1 MKHAAISAIVAVVL
15 LAGFASQAHANQ
27 MDVLLLPGDERS
39 KVHLTAFRD
48 IRLAYPEGSQIARM
62 LDGMNERM
70 EFSLQGGPAGPVTDA
85 INRAIKD
92 DLESAFTLRNATMD
106 YVAEVK
112 GGPREAVI
120 SYKADIKAQV
130 SDFLLAA
137 EDGDKPGV
145 IDVEWRSFAVKG
157 PVIVE
162 TEHGTIDINSPSS
175 VLEVMVPDLAGKLAG
190 AQEIMQD
197 RVLDFGRFGLQMT
210 SWHYLFDVTGKQLE
224 NYGVFRPGE
233 GGTVSIFSI
242 GESSFREGTYVPNEK
257 EVEIT
262 VDGALVKLVA
272 KTPPPSGQMTVA
284 GYAKA
289 EEANGIEYLSVSSK
303 QSGLPPIGFQMQV
316 LMVLGGMMG
325 AIAVFVLYKTRR

>member
-1 MKHAAISAIVAVVL
+1 MKHAAISATVAVML
-15 LAGFASQAHANQ
+15 LAGLASQAHANQ
-27 MDVLLLPGDERS
+27 MDALLLPGDGRS

-48 IRLAYPEGSQIARM
+48 IRLTYPEGSELAKM
-62 LDGMNERM
+62 LDGMSKRL

-92 DLESAFTLRNATMD
+92 DLQSAFTLRNATVN

-120 SYKADIKAQV
+120 SYKADIKAEI
-130 SDFLLAA
+130 SDFMLAA
-137 EDGDKPGV
+137 EEGDRPGV

-162 TEHGTIDINSPSS
+162 TEHGTMDINSPAS
-175 VLEVMVPDLAGKLAG
+175 VLAVVQPGLADKLAG
-190 AQEIMQD
+190 AQEIMGE
-197 RVLDFGRFGLQMT
+197 RILDFGRFGLPMT
-210 SWHYLFDVTGKQLE
+210 SWHYLFDVTGEQLKS
-224 NYGVFRPGE
+224 YGVFRPGE

-257 EVEIT
+257 KAEIT
-262 VDGALVKLVA
+262 VDGAQVRIA
-272 KTPPPSGQMTVA
+272 GKTPPPSGQLTVA

-303 QSGLPPIGFQMQV
+303 QSGLPALGFQMQV
-316 LMVLGGMMG
+316 LLALGGMMG
-325 AIAVFVLYKTRR
+325 AIAVFVLLKTRR

>member
-1 MKHAAISAIVAVVL
+1 VKHAAISAIVAAVL

-27 MDVLLLPGDERS
+27 MDALLLPGDGRS

-48 IRLAYPEGSQIARM
+48 IRLTYPEGSELARM
-62 LDGMNERM
+62 LDGMSKRL
-70 EFSLQGGPAGPVTDA
+70 EFSLQNQTAGPVVDA
-85 INRAIKD
+85 VNRAIKD
-92 DLESAFTLRNATMD
+92 DLQSAFTLRNATVD

-112 GGPREAVI
+112 GGPKEAVI
-120 SYKADIKAQV
+120 SYKVDIKAGI

-137 EDGDKPGV
+137 EEGEKPGI

-157 PVIVE
+157 LVTVE
-162 TEHGTIDINSPSS
+162 TEHGTMDINSPIS
-175 VLEVMVPDLAGKLAG
+175 VLAVMEPGLAEKLAS
-190 AQEIMQD
+190 AEEIMQE
-197 RVLDFGRFGLQMT
+197 RILDFGRFGLPMT
-210 SWHYLFDVTGKQLE
+210 SWHYLFDVTGEQLKP
-224 NYGVFRPGE
+224 YGVFLPGE

-257 EVEIT
+257 KAEIT
-262 VDGALVKLVA
+262 VDGALVKIA
-272 KTPPPSGQMTVA
+272 GKTPPPSGQMTVA

-289 EEANGIEYLSVSSK
+289 VEASGVEYLSVSSK

>member
-1 MKHAAISAIVAVVL
+1 MKHAAISAIAAAVL
-15 LAGFASQAHANQ
+15 LAGLASQAHANQ
-27 MDVLLLPGDERS
+27 MDALLLPGDERS
-39 KVHLTAFRD
+39 KVHLTVFRD
-48 IRLAYPEGSQIARM
+48 IRLTYPEGSQIARM
-62 LDGMNERM
+62 LDGMNERL
-70 EFSLQGGPAGPVTDA
+70 EFSLQGESASLVTDA

-92 DLESAFTLRNATMD
+92 DLESAFTLRNATVD

-112 GGPREAVI
+112 GLPREAVI

-130 SDFLLAA
+130 SDFLLAS
-137 EDGDKPGV
+137 EEGDRPGV

-157 PVIVE
+157 PVVVE
-162 TEHGTIDINSPSS
+162 TEHGAIDINSPSS
-175 VLEVMVPDLAGKLAG
+175 VLAVMVPDLAGKLAG

-197 RVLDFGRFGLQMT
+197 RVLDFGRFGLPMT
-210 SWHYLFDVTGKQLE
+210 SWHYLFDVTGEQLK

-303 QSGLPPIGFQMQV
+303 QSGLPQLGFQMQV
-316 LMVLGGMMG
+316 LLALGGMMG

>member
-1 MKHAAISAIVAVVL
+1 VKHAAISAIVAAVL

-27 MDVLLLPGDERS
+27 MDALLLPGDGRS

-48 IRLAYPEGSQIARM
+48 IRLTYPEESELARM
-62 LDGMNERM
+62 LDGMSKRL
-70 EFSLQGGPAGPVTDA
+70 EFSLQNQTAGPVVDA
-85 INRAIKD
+85 VNRAIKD
-92 DLESAFTLRNATMD
+92 DLQSAFTLRNATVD

-112 GGPREAVI
+112 GGPKEAVI
-120 SYKADIKAQV
+120 SYKVDIKAGI

-137 EDGDKPGV
+137 EEGEKPGI

-157 PVIVE
+157 LVTVE
-162 TEHGTIDINSPSS
+162 TEHGTMDINSPIS
-175 VLEVMVPDLAGKLAG
+175 VLAVMEPGLAEKLAS
-190 AQEIMQD
+190 AEEIMQE
-197 RVLDFGRFGLQMT
+197 RILDFGRFGLPMT
-210 SWHYLFDVTGKQLE
+210 SWHYLFDVTGEQLKP
-224 NYGVFRPGE
+224 YGVFLPGE

-257 EVEIT
+257 KAEIT
-262 VDGALVKLVA
+262 VDGALVKIA
-272 KTPPPSGQMTVA
+272 GKTPPPSGQMTVA

-289 EEANGIEYLSVSSK
+289 VEASGVEYLSVSSK